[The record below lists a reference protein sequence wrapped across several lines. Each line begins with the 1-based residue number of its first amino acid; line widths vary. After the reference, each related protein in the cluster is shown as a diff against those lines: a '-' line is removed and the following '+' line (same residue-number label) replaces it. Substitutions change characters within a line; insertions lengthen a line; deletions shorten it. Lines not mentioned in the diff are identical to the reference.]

1 MQKCRAVLQSTKGQT
16 RGVET
21 IIAVVFVIII
31 IVILGSII
39 FMESSKRALDK
50 AKDNQLTYVM
60 NSVENFLNVPELK
73 CSYFGKL
80 CIDAWKAKAVS
91 SISEEDVEFRSYIR
105 RMIGID
111 AELKLV
117 SLYPE
122 EESFL
127 FINTTSGLTDYS
139 LTQVIRLP
147 VVIENDTNEPGIG
160 FGYVEVR
167 AYLR

>member
-1 MQKCRAVLQSTKGQT
+1 MRKWRAVLRSTKGQT

-39 FMESSKRALDK
+39 FMESSRRALDK
-50 AKDNQLTYVM
+50 AKDIESTNLI
-60 NSVENFLNVPELK
+60 NSVENFLNVPELR

-91 SISEEDVEFRSYIR
+91 SISDAEFKSYIR
-105 RMIGID
+105 RMIGVD

-122 EESFL
+122 EGSFF
-127 FINTTSGLTDYS
+127 FINTTSGAADYS
-139 LTQVIRLP
+139 LKKAVRIP
-147 VVIENDTNEPGIG
+147 VVIENSTSEPEIG
-160 FGYVEVR
+160 FGYVEVM